1 MHVNLLKEDVISAL
15 PHDDD
20 RTLSRRALLAASAAT
35 AAAVG
40 LGRAPLALARPLHHH
55 SHPWTLPAHDLA
67 AGRASAV
74 SVGVVAERWRA
85 HLAGGVT
92 GAAVVAGGT
101 VWAASFGG
109 DVAAFD
115 LAGGTQRWL
124 RPLGVAHYGTDAREL
139 GFFGGIAVQGHRA
152 VVASDR
158 ARCLDARTGATLWEA
173 DPLRAAGGADGDD
186 YFWAPPVIAGR
197 TVLIGSGAGS
207 EASETRGRLT
217 AYSLATGAL
226 LWSTP
231 LVPEGQNGG
240 GVLGQPSVDLRRGK
254 VYVATGAPY
263 APQPGDNPG
272 TDSLVELR
280 LRDGAIV
287 WADQVHAGDRLGLDL
302 NSSPVLVG
310 ALALVAG
317 KDGFRAWNRHTRRR
331 LWHVQTT
338 PASPAAG
345 APADPTT
352 GPEGGPIASDGK
364 RAYGLSNDAAAGTC
378 VAAAIDP
385 WTGSV
390 LWQTTLP
397 AFSFAAPAVAR
408 DAVAVPGSDGMLRL
422 LAPATGAL
430 LAELPLGEPSSGAP
444 SMTDGTVLVGTGAG
458 AFLPGDSLVCLGR

>member
-1 MHVNLLKEDVISAL
+1 MPDMSHAESN
-15 PHDDD
+15 
-20 RTLSRRALLAASAAT
+20 TLSRRAILAASAGS
-35 AAAVG
+35 AAAIG
-40 LGRAPLALARPLHHH
+40 LGRVPLALARSSHH
-55 SHPWTLPAHDLA
+55 STRPWTLPAHDLA
-67 AGRASAV
+67 ASRSSAV
-74 SVGVVAERWRA
+74 SVGAVSERWRS

-92 GAAVVAGGT
+92 GAPVVAGGT

-109 DVAAFD
+109 DVGAFD
-115 LAGGTQRWL
+115 LARGTQRWL
-124 RPLGVAHYGTDAREL
+124 RPLGVAIYGSDNREL
-139 GFFGGIAVQGHRA
+139 GFFGGIAVKGKRA

-186 YFWAPPVIAGR
+186 YSWAPPVIAGR
-197 TVLIGSGAGS
+197 VVLIGSGAGS
-207 EASETRGRLT
+207 EATETRGRLT
-217 AYSLATGAL
+217 AYSLESGAP

-240 GVLGQPSVDLRRGK
+240 GILGQPSVDLRTGR

-280 LRDGAIV
+280 LRDGEIV
-287 WADQVHAGDRLGLDL
+287 WSDQVHAADQLGLDL

-310 ALALVAG
+310 PLALVAG
-317 KDGFRAWNRHTRRR
+317 KDGFRAWNRVTRRR

-338 PASPAAG
+338 PGSPAPG

-364 RAYGLSNDAAAGTC
+364 RAYGLSNDSAAGTC
-378 VAAAIDP
+378 VAVAIDP
-385 WTGSV
+385 QRGKV

-397 AFSFAAPAVAR
+397 AFSFAAPAVSR
-408 DAVAVPGSDGMLRL
+408 DALAVPGSDGTLRL
-422 LAPATGAL
+422 LAPATGAV
-430 LAELPLGEPSSGAP
+430 LAELPLGQPSSGAP
-444 SMTDGTVLVGTGAG
+444 SVTDGTVLAGTGAG
-458 AFLPGDSLVCLGR
+458 AFLPGDSLVCFGR